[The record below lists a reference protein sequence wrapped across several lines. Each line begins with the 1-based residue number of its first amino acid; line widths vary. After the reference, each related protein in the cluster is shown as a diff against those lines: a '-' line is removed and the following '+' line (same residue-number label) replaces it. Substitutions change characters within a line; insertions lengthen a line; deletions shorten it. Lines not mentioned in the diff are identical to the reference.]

1 MISKK
6 KKKHD
11 LYQGEMIT
19 ILNVIGTTKLWIV
32 LKDVLLA
39 KSGLPP
45 PSFIEESLP
54 SQQIKRHVYGC

>member
-1 MISKK
+1 
-6 KKKHD
+6 
-11 LYQGEMIT
+11 MIT
-19 ILNVIGTTKLWIV
+19 IFNVIGTTKLWIV

-39 KSGLPP
+39 KTGLPP